1 MILTVL
7 FFLVALVYSSV
18 GFGGGSSYLALLHW
32 HGVSPAVLPIL
43 GLSCNLIV
51 SAQGFAQ
58 FAHAG
63 HLPWRRSLPFLVLS
77 VPASYLG
84 GLFVV
89 RESTFLFLLAAS
101 LTAAGCLL
109 LVPLRDRHRPTSGL
123 ARHITALGSP
133 LIGAGL
139 GFVSGIVGIGGGI
152 FLAPIL
158 HLTRWA
164 PAKQVA
170 ALAAGFIL
178 LNSAAG
184 LVGQLQKHG
193 WSTEAVLNFWPL
205 PLAVLVGG
213 LLGARCGCSILPA
226 VRLRQI
232 TGFIILI
239 VAGNLCTKVLP

>member
-1 MILTVL
+1 MVLAVL

-18 GFGGGSSYLALLHW
+18 GFGGGSAYLALLQW
-32 HGVSPAVLPIL
+32 QGVAPAVLPIL

-51 SAQGFAQ
+51 SAQGFSQ
-58 FAHAG
+58 FARAG
-63 HLPWRRSLPFLVLS
+63 HFPWWRSLPFLLFS

-89 RESTFLFLLAAS
+89 RESTFLLLLAAS

-109 LVPLRDRHRPTSGL
+109 LVPRGDGQRPAGGL
-123 ARHITALGSP
+123 ARGITGLGSP
-133 LIGAGL
+133 LLGAGL

-158 HLTRWA
+158 HLARWA

-170 ALAAGFIL
+170 ALAAGFIF

-184 LVGQLQKHG
+184 LAGQLQKHG
-193 WSTEAVLNFWPL
+193 WSTEAGLNFWPL
-205 PLAVLVGG
+205 LAAVLAGG

-226 VRLRQI
+226 ARVGQV
-232 TGFIILI
+232 TGLIILVI
-239 VAGNLCTKVLP
+239 AGNLWAKVLS

>member
-1 MILTVL
+1 MFLAVL

-32 HGVSPAVLPIL
+32 QGVAPAVLPIL

-51 SAQGFAQ
+51 SGQGFAQ

-63 HLPWRRSLPFLVLS
+63 HFPWRRSLPFLALS

-84 GLFVV
+84 GLFPIG
-89 RESTFLFLLAAS
+89 ESTFLLLLAAS

-109 LVPLRDRHRPTSGL
+109 MIPVRNDERPSGGL
-123 ARHITALGSP
+123 ARRMAQLGSP
-133 LIGAGL
+133 IIGAGL
-139 GFVSGIVGIGGGI
+139 GFLSGIVGIGGGI

-170 ALAAGFIL
+170 ALAAGFIF

-184 LVGQLQKHG
+184 LTGQLQKHA
-193 WSTEAVLNFWPL
+193 WNTDTLLTFWPL
-205 PLAVLVGG
+205 PLAVLAGG
-213 LLGARCGCSILPA
+213 IIGARCGCSILAA
-226 VRLRQI
+226 VRVRQI
-232 TGFIILI
+232 TGLIILF
-239 VAGNLCTKVLP
+239 VAGTIWTKFLP